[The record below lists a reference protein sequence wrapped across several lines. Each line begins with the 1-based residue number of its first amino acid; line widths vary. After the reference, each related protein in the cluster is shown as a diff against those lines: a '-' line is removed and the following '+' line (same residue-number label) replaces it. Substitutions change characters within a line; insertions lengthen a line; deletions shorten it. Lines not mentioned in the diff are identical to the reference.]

1 LKIKYILYNSD
12 DKDYIFDSRA
22 DAEEFIFSEV
32 EEKVYTYACSN
43 RTTTED
49 WLNHHRK
56 RWENIWGGERFKTF
70 EGYLL
75 YTFYTPYGNIR
86 EAVAFE
92 D

>member
-1 LKIKYILYNSD
+1 MND
-12 DKDYIFDSRA
+12 DKYDYIFDSRA

-32 EEKVYTYACSN
+32 EEKIYAHACSN

-49 WLNHHRK
+49 WLNYQRK
-56 RWENIWGGERFKTF
+56 RWVNVWGGERFKTF

-75 YTFYTPYGNIR
+75 YSCYTPYSSIR
-86 EAVAFE
+86 EAIAFE